1 MKNIFVSGVALAIS
15 LGLVGCS
22 SVPTSPISTSALP
35 APTATAGKTPT
46 PVHISKATQMY
57 VWAGFKENC
66 HALAPTLGLS
76 QTPAKGD
83 VSFQPNQSITVQHSS
98 SGKCIGQN
106 TQSQYRNLLHTAKP
120 GQSGTDSFTVTA
132 STPSGQTIT
141 RSFTVNIVD

>member
-57 VWAGFKENC
+57 VWAGFKEKDC
-66 HALAPTLGLS
+66 TPLAPTLGLS

-106 TQSQYRNLLHTAKP
+106 MPGTGIYYTAKP